1 MGAFAHRG
9 HPRGQGGLKRMAGPL
24 LRAPILWAAGLPFVR
39 RLAQEGGLARRVAL
53 RFVAGETLDDALR
66 VAGALNARGIGA
78 MLDHLGENV
87 ASPEQAS
94 AAADAYVLPLKR
106 IQEEGLADANI
117 SIKLTQLGLDV
128 STDIC
133 LENAAR
139 VLEAAGS
146 TLVMIDMEGSAYT
159 DHTLTSYRA
168 LRKRYPNVG
177 VCIQAYLYRSADD
190 VRELAREGATVRVC
204 KGAYLEPPSVAFQK
218 RSDVDRNFARLTAT
232 LLSAGCSVHLA
243 THDPRLIDGARRFV
257 ELRGIP
263 REQFEFQMLYGIR
276 RDLQERLASEG
287 YRVRTYVPYGDQWY
301 PYLTR
306 RLAERPANVWF
317 FVANLLRR
325 RG

>member
-1 MGAFAHRG
+1 MGALAHRG
-9 HPRGQGGLKRMAGPL
+9 HPRGQGGLIMAGPM
-24 LRAPILWAAGLPFVR
+24 LRAPILWAAELPFVR
-39 RLAQEGGLARRVAL
+39 RLAQEGGIARRVAL
-53 RFVAGETLDDALR
+53 RFVAGEKLDDAVR
-66 VAGALNARGIGA
+66 AARTLNDRGIGA

-94 AAADAYVLPLKR
+94 AAADAYVLGLKR
-106 IQEEGLADANI
+106 IQEEGLSDANA

-128 STDIC
+128 SPDWC
-133 LENAAR
+133 MENAAR

-159 DHTLTSYRA
+159 DRTLSSYRA
-168 LRKRYPNVG
+168 LRKSYSNVG

-204 KGAYLEPPSVAFQK
+204 KGAYLEPPTVAFP
-218 RSDVDRNFARLTAT
+218 RRPDVDRNYARLAAS

-243 THDPRLIDGARRFV
+243 THDPRLIDGARRFAEV
-257 ELRGIP
+257 RGIP
-263 REQFEFQMLYGIR
+263 RKQFEFQMLYGIR
-276 RDLQERLASEG
+276 RDLQAKLSAEG
-287 YRVRTYVPYGDQWY
+287 YALRTYIPYGDQWY

-317 FVANLLRR
+317 FLANLLRR
-325 RG
+325 SG

>member
-1 MGAFAHRG
+1 
-9 HPRGQGGLKRMAGPL
+9 MAGPL
-24 LRAPILWAAGLPFVR
+24 FRAPILWAAGLPFVR

-66 VAGALNARGIGA
+66 VAGGLNSRGIGA
-78 MLDHLGENV
+78 MLDHLGENIE
-87 ASPEQAS
+87 SPEQAS
-94 AAADAYVLPLKR
+94 AAADAYVLALKR
-106 IQEEGLADANI
+106 IQEERLSDANI

-128 STDIC
+128 SPDTC
-133 LENAAR
+133 LENAVR

-159 DHTLTSYRA
+159 ERTLTAYRD
-168 LRKRYPNVG
+168 LRKRYENVG
-177 VCIQAYLYRSADD
+177 VCVQAYLHRSADD
-190 VRELAREGATVRVC
+190 VRELARQGATVRVC
-204 KGAYLEPPSVAFQK
+204 KGAYLEPPLVAIPK

-232 LLSAGCSVHLA
+232 LLSAGCTVHVA
-243 THDPRLIDGARRFV
+243 THDPRLIDGARSFV
-257 ELRGIP
+257 ERRGID

-276 RDLQERLASEG
+276 RNLQERLAAEG
-287 YRVRTYVPYGDQWY
+287 YRVRTYIPYGDQWY

-325 RG
+325 GG